1 MESTFWEPIRNC
13 LVVDSLASH
22 WIFVDFHASCHFYY
36 AICLLF
42 DFQNVQTVSKQ
53 FFDKNWE
60 FWLARWK
67 HRDLDKLFR
76 RDYIINDCCIHH
88 LVGLDPLSTA
98 NLGRRHLRLPIPV
111 RSLLILRI
119 LGKFWTYIYKH
130 GFIHPKT
137 QKFKQMLQNEIATRR
152 PRPIIWNSAPDLSK
166 GQAEQKS
173 WHAKKCT

>member
-1 MESTFWEPIRNC
+1 MSRGSNCCKSTGIHNNAYCKQICNNRAKINFDKTNFQNNFIKSPMESTFWEPIRNC

-130 GFIHPKT
+130 GFIHP
-137 QKFKQMLQNEIATRR
+137 
-152 PRPIIWNSAPDLSK
+152 
-166 GQAEQKS
+166 
-173 WHAKKCT
+173 